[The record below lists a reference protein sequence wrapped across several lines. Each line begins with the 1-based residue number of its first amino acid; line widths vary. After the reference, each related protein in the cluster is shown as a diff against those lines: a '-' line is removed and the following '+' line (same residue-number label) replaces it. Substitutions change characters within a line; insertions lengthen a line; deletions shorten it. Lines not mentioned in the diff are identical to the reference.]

1 MIFIMLS
8 VLLKRKTLFRPTG
21 CPDNHDAD
29 GLCLAVP
36 VVIQNDSE
44 DFETT
49 SETVV
54 QILTTN
60 DVTVAHNKVQV
71 S

>member
-1 MIFIMLS
+1 
-8 VLLKRKTLFRPTG
+8 
-21 CPDNHDAD
+21 
-29 GLCLAVP
+29 